1 MVNNISECVKS
12 ISIATA
18 YITMMRKTT
27 RLQIGVGLALVEL
40 QDVEKVSLLQEGGL
54 QGGRLEFGY
63 VVGKG
68 DNIVGKMSSVR
79 QKKPFDCVLS
89 FTDDDYVALYP
100 VLVDQSSYCSE
111 DIAFW
116 RENPQYFVF
125 PRT

>member
-1 MVNNISECVKS
+1 MIKNISKCVKS

-27 RLQIGVGLALVEL
+27 RLQI
-40 QDVEKVSLLQEGGL
+40 GL

-89 FTDDDYVALYP
+89 FTDDDQVSFYP
-100 VLVDQSSYCSE
+100 VLIDQSSYCSE
-111 DIAFW
+111 DIAF
-116 RENPQYFVF
+116 RGKDPQDLVF
-125 PRT
+125 PRA

>member
-1 MVNNISECVKS
+1 MINNVSECVKS
-12 ISIATA
+12 ISVAAA

-27 RLQIGVGLALVEL
+27 GLQIGVGLALVEL
-40 QDVEKVSLLQEGGL
+40 QDVEKVPLLQEGGL

-89 FTDDDYVALYP
+89 FTDDD
-100 VLVDQSSYCSE
+100 
-111 DIAFW
+111 
-116 RENPQYFVF
+116 
-125 PRT
+125 

>member
-1 MVNNISECVKS
+1 MINNVSECVKS
-12 ISIATA
+12 ISVAAA

-27 RLQIGVGLALVEL
+27 GLQIGVGLALVEL
-40 QDVEKVSLLQEGGL
+40 QDVEKVPLLQEGGL

-89 FTDDDYVALYP
+89 FTDDDQVSLYP
-100 VLVDQSSYCSE
+100 VLVDQSSYRSE
-111 DIAFW
+111 DIAF
-116 RENPQYFVF
+116 RGKNPQYLVF
-125 PRT
+125 PRA

>member
-1 MVNNISECVKS
+1 MINSISECVKS

-40 QDVEKVSLLQEGGL
+40 QDVEKVPLLQEGGL
-54 QGGRLEFGY
+54 QGGRLELSY

-68 DNIVGKMSSVR
+68 DNIVGEMSSVW

-89 FTDDDYVALYP
+89 FTDDDQVSLYP

-111 DIAFW
+111 DIAF
-116 RENPQYFVF
+116 RGKNPQYLVF
-125 PRT
+125 PRA